1 MTTIAVTEAKGRLSG
16 LLHDAETEDV
26 TLLRHGRP
34 AGHIV
39 SPERYQ
45 MLVEAFEDAMDAAVV
60 AQFQANPEP
69 TISAEE
75 AFAGL
80 D

>member
-1 MTTIAVTEAKGRLSG
+1 M
-16 LLHDAETEDV
+16 
-26 TLLRHGRP
+26 TLLRHGRS
-34 AGHIV
+34 AGYIV

-45 MLVEAFEDAMDAAVV
+45 RLVQAFEDAMDAAVV
-60 AQFQANPEP
+60 AQFQANPKP
-69 TISAEE
+69 TIAAEE

>member
-1 MTTIAVTEAKGRLSG
+1 M
-16 LLHDAETEDV
+16 

-34 AGHIV
+34 AGFIV

-45 MLVEAFEDAMDAAVV
+45 RLIEVFEDAMDAAVV

-69 TISAEE
+69 TISVER
-75 AFAGL
+75 AFADL